1 MSALEWFL
9 LMPLNKFKNLI
20 ILLLSMSVLAC
31 GNDISRLS
39 DDDLRDKIQ
48 ACDYAID
55 MTAAEHQVC
64 DNYHRECKR
73 RLSEGRFVCN

>member
-1 MSALEWFL
+1 MNIVK
-9 LMPLNKFKNLI
+9 PKNLMVLSLS
-20 ILLLSMSVLAC
+20 ILLVAC

-39 DDDLRDKIQ
+39 DDDLRKKIQ
-48 ACDYAID
+48 ECDYAIESE

-73 RLSEGRFVCN
+73 RFDEGRFVCN